1 MRYKRLGNSS
11 LEVSVVGL
19 GTWAIGGDFWGKVDD
34 ERSIA
39 TIQRA
44 IDCGINLIDTAPAY
58 GNGHAERV
66 VGEAIKGRRDKV
78 VIATKC
84 GIVKEG
90 GRVTRNL
97 KPESIRKEVE
107 ASLTRLGVDVIDLY
121 QIHWPDNSTPLED
134 TLNELV
140 KQRDAGKIKYIGV
153 SNFDR
158 KLMEEA
164 TSIAEIVSLQPQ
176 YSLLEREIEKDVL
189 PFCREKG
196 IGILAYGSLGAG
208 VLTGKF
214 KERPKFADDDRR
226 ENFYPFFHE
235 PLWSKAMELVE
246 VLRQIAVE
254 VDKPVAHVALNWL
267 TQQDGVTSALVGA
280 KTPEQ
285 AEQNAASADWE
296 LTQDQLD
303 TIESAYKR
311 IYG

>member
-140 KQRDAGKIKYIGV
+140 KQR
-153 SNFDR
+153 
-158 KLMEEA
+158 
-164 TSIAEIVSLQPQ
+164 
-176 YSLLEREIEKDVL
+176 
-189 PFCREKG
+189 CR
-196 IGILAYGSLGAG
+196 
-208 VLTGKF
+208 
-214 KERPKFADDDRR
+214 
-226 ENFYPFFHE
+226 
-235 PLWSKAMELVE
+235 
-246 VLRQIAVE
+246 
-254 VDKPVAHVALNWL
+254 
-267 TQQDGVTSALVGA
+267 
-280 KTPEQ
+280 
-285 AEQNAASADWE
+285 
-296 LTQDQLD
+296 
-303 TIESAYKR
+303 
-311 IYG
+311 